1 MADDIEQLMVDVRA
15 STSGFT
21 ADVQQMRSSFDSI
34 LVDGL
39 GRAGDVLERGLLSA
53 IRRGSLGF
61 EDLRRVALAVIGD
74 IAANAVQAA
83 LGSLGSIGGGSGG
96 FGQAGGLLNLAA
108 TLIGG
113 ALGQPGRAT
122 GGLVSAGR
130 GYLVGERGPELFVP
144 SSAGKIE
151 PHAGSRGGRDV
162 RVSIQVVAA
171 QRGRFDA
178 CLHREDRGEFGG
190 GRGPEFGRAPAEQQR
205 GLPRQLARRASKSGG
220 LAHPCP

>member
-1 MADDIEQLMVDVRA
+1 MADDIEQLLVDVRA

-61 EDLRRVALAVIGD
+61 EDLRRVALGVIGD
-74 IAANAVQAA
+74 IAANAIRAG
-83 LGSLGSIGGGSGG
+83 LGSLGSGGGGG
-96 FGQAGGLLNLAA
+96 GLGGGQGGLLNLV
-108 TLIGG
+108 TTILGS

-130 GYLVGERGPELFVP
+130 YDCGPRATEQ
-144 SSAGKIE
+144 E
-151 PHAGSRGGRDV
+151 NQSR
-162 RVSIQVVAA
+162 Q
-171 QRGRFDA
+171 
-178 CLHREDRGEFGG
+178 HR
-190 GRGPEFGRAPAEQQR
+190 A
-205 GLPRQLARRASKSGG
+205 KSFHGG
-220 LAHPCP
+220 LYTSLTIPVLAPNDFASMSM